1 LLSFVGTEAV
11 DADLWEL
18 AKPAERFASKTG
30 LSTDLPFSHRADG
43 HSSQRDW
50 CQNGGSALAR
60 SYRVSWPADG
70 GAIRQL

>member
-1 LLSFVGTEAV
+1 
-11 DADLWEL
+11 LWEL

-50 CQNGGSALAR
+50 CQNGG
-60 SYRVSWPADG
+60 
-70 GAIRQL
+70 